1 MNVVHAGT
9 ILDDRGLRRGCR
21 GPYYGPAPG
30 SPKELRRSG
39 ESAIDPGVGRV
50 QLRKRLLAILSAI
63 SLFAVIGATTATAAS
78 VTPELIPGNPSC
90 ADATKIDPVVAGT
103 YALEGGGYIVIT
115 LGANKT
121 FNFDTE
127 GSALVSSILVKG
139 GPNAYLYSYDPPVTS
154 DTGLFAPNG
163 SGGQRAGL
171 SHLCIN
177 SEKKDAPD
185 PKK

>member
-1 MNVVHAGT
+1 M
-9 ILDDRGLRRGCR
+9 IRG
-21 GPYYGPAPG
+21 
-30 SPKELRRSG
+30 G
-39 ESAIDPGVGRV
+39 EV
-50 QLRKRLLAILSAI
+50 QLRKRLFALLSAGA
-63 SLFAVIGATTATAAS
+63 LFAVIGGATVTAAS
-78 VTPELIPGNPSC
+78 VTPELILGNAPC
-90 ADATKIDPVVAGT
+90 DGTKIDPVEAGT

-127 GSALVSSILVKG
+127 GSATVSSIAVKG
-139 GPNAYLYSYDPPVTS
+139 GTNTYLYSYSPAVTA
-154 DTGLFAPNG
+154 DTGLFAPNN

-177 SEKKDAPD
+177 SEKKDDPD

>member
-1 MNVVHAGT
+1 
-9 ILDDRGLRRGCR
+9 
-21 GPYYGPAPG
+21 
-30 SPKELRRSG
+30 
-39 ESAIDPGVGRV
+39 
-50 QLRKRLLAILSAI
+50 LASLTAI
-63 SLFAVIGATTATAAS
+63 SLFVVLGATAATAAS
-78 VTPELIPGNPSC
+78 VTPEQFAGNPPC
-90 ADATKIDPVVAGT
+90 DGTKIDPVEAGT

-127 GSALVSSILVKG
+127 GSATVSSIVVKG
-139 GPNAYLYSYDPPVTS
+139 GTGYFLYTYSPPVTA
-154 DTGLFAPNG
+154 DTGLYAPDN

-177 SEKKDAPD
+177 SEKKDDPD